1 MEQTVYIGI
10 DYHQHFLQICV
21 LDRAGAVLCNRRCDN
36 SLAELLPTVSDVVN
50 ARNVDKVGNGS
61 VTRIHAAIEAGC
73 GSADL
78 AEALTV
84 AGWSVSLA
92 HAGYVS
98 RIRQSPDKTDFSD
111 ARLLADLTRVGY
123 LPRVWLAPTVV
134 RELRALVRER
144 QSLAD
149 ERRRIKQQIRG
160 QLREHRQRTN
170 LRAWTKA
177 WFIWLNS
184 EAELGEQGRWI
195 VNRRIRH
202 LDMLC
207 EEIETVEARLR
218 EVTIGD
224 AVIERLLRQS
234 GIGEVTAWTLR
245 AEIGRFDRFRTGKQ
259 LSRFCGLS
267 PRNASSGERTADA
280 GMIKAGQPQLRAIL
294 IEAAHRLAMHDP
306 RWKAFHAQLKA
317 RGKPGSVIA
326 AAIANRWVRGLLHEM
341 KELPAMT

>member
-1 MEQTVYIGI
+1 MEQTVYIGL
-10 DYHQHFLQICV
+10 DYHQHFIQLCV
-21 LDRAGAVLCNRRCDN
+21 LDKAGRVLCNRRCDN
-36 SLAELLPTVSDVVN
+36 TLIDLLGA
-50 ARNVDKVGNGS
+50 ARGFGS
-61 VTRIHAAIEAGC
+61 KIHAAIEAGC

-78 AEALTV
+78 ADELVA

-149 ERRRIKQQIRG
+149 DRRRIKQQIRG
-160 QLREHRQRTN
+160 QLREHRQRTP

-177 WFIWLNS
+177 WLRWLCD
-184 EAELGEQGRWI
+184 EAELGEQGGWI
-195 VNRRIRH
+195 VASRLAHIQWITAQIASV
-202 LDMLC
+202 
-207 EEIETVEARLR
+207 EERLRQATADDAAVARLL
-218 EVTIGD
+218 
-224 AVIERLLRQS
+224 AQP

-267 PRNASSGERTADA
+267 PRNVSSGERTADA
-280 GMIKAGQPQLRAIL
+280 GIIKAGQPQLRAVL

-306 RWKAFHAQLKA
+306 RWRAFREQLRA
-317 RGKPGSVIA
+317 RGKPGSLIA
-326 AAIANRWVRGLLHEM
+326 AAIANRWMRGLFHEM
-341 KELPAMT
+341 KEISA